1 MITQV
6 RQSLDYFML
15 LCMEL
20 VLTVQAHFN
29 VNVLEVIMRMQGGKK
44 DRTFKNYSTSAWW
57 ILDSRWPTSLL
68 SSQLQQA
75 PVE

>member
-1 MITQV
+1 
-6 RQSLDYFML
+6 
-15 LCMEL
+15 MEL

-29 VNVLEVIMRMQGGKK
+29 LNVLEVIMRMQGGKK

-68 SSQLQQA
+68 SSHLQ
-75 PVE
+75 